1 MGSND
6 LANDGASGSAHVH
19 EIVTSFIRSRF
30 RSSLRG
36 GALKNDD
43 ALFSTGVVDSF
54 GVLELIAFLEDT
66 FQITIDTTRHE
77 LSEFD
82 SVDKIVELI
91 ARERQII

>member
-1 MGSND
+1 
-6 LANDGASGSAHVH
+6 VH
-19 EIVTSFIRSRF
+19 DVVAGFIRSRF

-36 GALKNDD
+36 GVLTNDQ

-66 FQITIDTTRHE
+66 FRITIDTNRHE

-82 SVDKIVELI
+82 SVNKIVDLVRS
-91 ARERQII
+91 AQPGT

>member
-1 MGSND
+1 M
-6 LANDGASGSAHVH
+6 H
-19 EIVTSFIRSRF
+19 EIVASFIRSRF

-36 GALKNDD
+36 GALKHDD

-66 FQITIDTTRHE
+66 FKITIDTSRHD

-82 SVDKIVELI
+82 SVDKIVELV
-91 ARERQII
+91 RGERQGL